1 MHASKAIRNPGQV
14 GFHLRRPTITA
25 RPSTV
30 SATAAGC
37 VVPMYSANAF
47 QRGTNS
53 AGTAPIRKP
62 SMSFTWLE
70 KMLTAM
76 PAVKPVITGCGMYFI
91 SVPSRNRPAAMS
103 ISPASR
109 VHRISPP

>member
-1 MHASKAIRNPGQV
+1 MASVAPFVPG
-14 GFHLRRPTITA
+14 
-25 RPSTV
+25 
-30 SATAAGC
+30 TAAWAVSDTLANWPLL
-37 VVPMYSANAF
+37 VVT
-47 QRGTNS
+47 GTLATTSTTTDPS
-53 AGTAPIRKP
+53 AGSVSMRRP

-76 PAVKPVITGCGMYFI
+76 PAVKPVTTGCGMYFI
-91 SVPSRNRPAAMS
+91 SVPSRSRPAAIS